1 LIKDFFEATQETIR
15 DLNQTERQLF
25 DYVVK
30 NMDEIKNMSIQ
41 KFASEWLVSTTTI
54 FRFTQKL
61 GFSGYADF
69 INCLLITSH
78 SQQNAVLP
86 DVVVGRAYSE
96 VYLKNVM
103 EAVRVMSP
111 QYVESVMSTLDRRP
125 GIYILADANTH
136 TIGQYC
142 EKLFIGLGFNA
153 YFPEAAYQMQN
164 LANHISS
171 QDMIVALSYSGQDA
185 VMLNVIEKIFQ
196 RGRPYLLSITRADNN
211 PLESLSN
218 ANFYIFAEEIR
229 LNGMDLTSGVPMLMV
244 LELLV
249 YEYITRS
256 KAQKNDDSAASDK
269 SAGN

>member
-1 LIKDFFEATQETIR
+1 
-15 DLNQTERQLF
+15 
-25 DYVVK
+25 
-30 NMDEIKNMSIQ
+30 
-41 KFASEWLVSTTTI
+41 
-54 FRFTQKL
+54 
-61 GFSGYADF
+61 
-69 INCLLITSH
+69 
-78 SQQNAVLP
+78 
-86 DVVVGRAYSE
+86 
-96 VYLKNVM
+96 
-103 EAVRVMSP
+103 
-111 QYVESVMSTLDRRP
+111 
-125 GIYILADANTH
+125 
-136 TIGQYC
+136 
-142 EKLFIGLGFNA
+142 
-153 YFPEAAYQMQN
+153 MQN

-256 KAQKNDDSAASDK
+256 KAQKNDDSGASDK
-269 SAGN
+269 SAEN

>member
-153 YFPEAAYQMQN
+153 YFPRQRTKCR
-164 LANHISS
+164 IS
-171 QDMIVALSYSGQDA
+171 Q
-185 VMLNVIEKIFQ
+185 
-196 RGRPYLLSITRADNN
+196 T
-211 PLESLSN
+211 
-218 ANFYIFAEEIR
+218 
-229 LNGMDLTSGVPMLMV
+229 T
-244 LELLV
+244 
-249 YEYITRS
+249 
-256 KAQKNDDSAASDK
+256 SAARI
-269 SAGN
+269 

>member
-1 LIKDFFEATQETIR
+1 LTKDFFETTQETIR

-30 NMDEIKNMSIQ
+30 NMDKVRNTSIQ
-41 KFASEWLVSTTTI
+41 KFAADWLVSTTTI

-61 GFSGYADF
+61 GFSGYSDF
-69 INCLLITSH
+69 INSLLVTSH
-78 SQQNAVLP
+78 NQQNAVLP
-86 DVVVGRAYSE
+86 DVVVGRGYSE
-96 VYLKNVM
+96 EYLKNAM

-111 QYVESVMSTLDRRP
+111 YHVEGVMTTLTRRP
-125 GIYILADANTH
+125 DIYILADANTH

-142 EKLFIGLGFNA
+142 EKLFIGLGFHA

-171 QDMIVALSYSGQDA
+171 QDMIIALSYSGQDT
-185 VMLNVIEKIFQ
+185 VMIDVIERVFL

-211 PLESLSN
+211 PLESLSD
-218 ANFYIFAEEIR
+218 ANFYVFAENIR
-229 LNGMDLTSGVPMLMV
+229 LHGMDLTSSVPMLMI

-249 YEYITRS
+249 YEFISRLKT
-256 KAQKNDDSAASDK
+256 
-269 SAGN
+269 